1 MEIEMRYTTIYN
13 DPVKR
18 STITEPWCYWDGAFT
33 NEELQKII
41 DYCESQELSIG
52 TTYGNTDKEQI
63 EKVRISK
70 IGFHSRSPETAWIF
84 DRVNFVLQSANEM
97 FYGFELN
104 GYTSF
109 QYTTY
114 DAEQKGNY
122 DWHMDMNMGSPTEEF
137 EPRKLSLTLLLNDDF
152 EGGEFHLNTG
162 NQLTPAILPAQKGR
176 ALLFPSFMCHRV
188 TPVTKGRRRSLV
200 VWCLGPK
207 FV

>member
-1 MEIEMRYTTIYN
+1 MKYTTIYN
-13 DPVKR
+13 DPVRR
-18 STITEPWCYWDGAFT
+18 STVTEPWCYWDGAFT

-41 DYCESQELSIG
+41 DYCESKDLKSGITFGGKTPE
-52 TTYGNTDKEQI
+52 EI